1 MANILEKIIS
11 SMNKS
16 VVHKFFGII
25 ELDEEKILNTM
36 PFLIGLSVLS
46 ILTISLIQYLNIS
59 ISSDILTSILS
70 FSPIVGIVYI
80 LAGWIFGSGIR
91 IASGVSLVSLGTLD
105 LGIPES
111 IDSWLQIAIV
121 LIGALTPI

>member
-1 MANILEKIIS
+1 MC
-11 SMNKS
+11 KS
-16 VVHKFFGII
+16 VVHKFYGIM
-25 ELDEEKILNTM
+25 ELDGIRIDKIM

-46 ILTISLIQYLNIS
+46 IVTISLFRYFDIS
-59 ISSDILTSILS
+59 ISSEILTSVIS

-80 LAGWIFGSGIR
+80 LTGWIFGSGIR